1 MRLTK
6 KVHKR
11 SKKVFARQPESIYS
25 IKEVKYIEEY
35 HGGPKRPIEI
45 LHTIKDYTF
54 SGNYKQPN
62 YG

>member
-6 KVHKR
+6 KSHKR
-11 SKKVFARQPESIYS
+11 SKKVLARTPERVYH
-25 IKEVKYIEEY
+25 IKEVKFIESY
-35 HGGPKRPIEI
+35 PGGPKERIEI
-45 LHTIKDYTF
+45 LHAVDDYTF